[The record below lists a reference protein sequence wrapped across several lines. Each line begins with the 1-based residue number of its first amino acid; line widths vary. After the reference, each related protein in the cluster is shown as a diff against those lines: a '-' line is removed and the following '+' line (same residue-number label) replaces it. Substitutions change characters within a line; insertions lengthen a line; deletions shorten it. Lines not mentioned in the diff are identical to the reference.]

1 MSRSGKRTIY
11 YDSPVSVRA
20 HASIAGK
27 KEGEGPLAPSFD
39 VIIEDDLLGQK
50 SWEFAESEMLRR
62 CVELAAQRAEIPTEA
77 VGALLAGDLNAQI
90 ISAGFA
96 ARALGIPFLGLY
108 GACSTMAEALVVGAE
123 MVSNGSLPNAV
134 CAASSHFCTAERQFR
149 FPLELGTQRPPS
161 SQWTA
166 TAAGAL
172 LIEGS
177 DAGAVRVVCGTLGR
191 VIDLKV
197 KDANHM
203 GAAMAPA
210 VCDTIMAHFEDTGRD
225 FSYYDCVATGD
236 LGQIGRE
243 ILMELLEKRGA
254 DANEN
259 RLMDCGASLY
269 SPRQD
274 VHSGGSGCGC
284 IASVLSGHIVKRMES
299 GALNR
304 VLAVGSGAMLSLLS
318 SQQGE
323 SIPSVAYAV
332 ALERR

>member
-1 MSRSGKRTIY
+1 MSRSGARTIF

-62 CVELAAQRAEIPTEA
+62 CVELATQRAEIPTEA

-177 DAGAVRVVCGTLGR
+177 GRGAVRVVCGTLGR

-243 ILMELLEKRGA
+243 ILMELLEKRGV
-254 DANEN
+254 DVNEN

-269 SPRQD
+269 SPGQD

>member
-1 MSRSGKRTIY
+1 MSRSGMRTIF

-27 KEGEGPLAPSFD
+27 KEGQGPLASSFD
-39 VIIEDDLLGQK
+39 VVIEDDLLGQK

-62 CVELAAQRAEIPTEA
+62 AVELAAQRAELPTEA
-77 VGALLAGDLNAQI
+77 IGALLAGDLNAQI

-108 GACSTMAEALVVGAE
+108 GACSTMAEALLVGAE
-123 MVSNGSLPNAV
+123 MVSNGNLQNAV

-161 SQWTA
+161 AQWTA

-172 LIEGS
+172 LIEGG
-177 DAGAVRVVCGTLGR
+177 DRGDVRVTCGTLGR

-210 VCDTIMAHFEDTGRD
+210 VCDTIVGHFEDTGRD
-225 FSYYDCVATGD
+225 FAYYDRIATGD
-236 LGQIGRE
+236 LGRIGRE
-243 ILMELLEKRGA
+243 ILMELLQKRGV
-254 DANEN
+254 DVNEN
-259 RLMDCGASLY
+259 RLMDCGASIY
-269 SPRQD
+269 GPEQD
-274 VHSGGSGCGC
+274 VHAGGSGCGC
-284 IASVLSGHIVKRMES
+284 IASVLSGYLIKRMES
-299 GALNR
+299 GALAK

-332 ALERR
+332 ALERA